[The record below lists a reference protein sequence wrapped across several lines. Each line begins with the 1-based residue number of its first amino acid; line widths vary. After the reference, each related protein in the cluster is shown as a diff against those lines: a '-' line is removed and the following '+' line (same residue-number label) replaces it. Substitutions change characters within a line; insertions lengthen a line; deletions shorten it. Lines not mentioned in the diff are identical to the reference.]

1 MTPTVSVIIAA
12 YNGAALITNTLRSL
26 SAQTL
31 RDWEAVVVDD
41 CSTDDTL
48 AVVRAYPD
56 PRVRV
61 IVAARNGGPVRA
73 RNLAVEHARGRY
85 LAGLDHDDLC
95 RPERLARQV
104 AYLGRHPDVVL
115 VGTQAAM
122 LSGGEVRASSHAPVT
137 SPALIEWLLLIENPL
152 VWSSVMVRA
161 DAARALEP
169 FTRPELLYA
178 EDFDLYHRLARVGRV
193 ARLDEELLIY
203 RQHAGGLSK
212 RFADAMG
219 ASAGAVLAE
228 AYRPMLGEDAR
239 AAAALVAAHVM
250 AQQPVPDRATLDRL
264 GQVLTMLQAHH
275 LAARAVSRDDRRLIR
290 WETARRWARI
300 GRAGLRTGALR
311 LGDAVA
317 TRPDHLGLGYA
328 GVDQLLWS
336 SLIGGARRAG
346 AWRRGEPDR
355 APPR

>member
-1 MTPTVSVIIAA
+1 MTPAVSVIMAA
-12 YNGAALITNTLRSL
+12 YNGATLVTETLRSL

-31 RDWEAVVVDD
+31 TEWEAVVVDD

-48 AVVRAYPD
+48 AVLRAYPD

-61 IVAARNGGPVRA
+61 VAAPRNGGPVRA
-73 RNLAVEHARGRY
+73 RNLAVAHARGRY

-104 AYLGRHPDVVL
+104 AYLERHPEVVL

-122 LSGGEVRASSHAPVT
+122 LAGETLGPSSYAPVT
-137 SPALIEWLLLIENPL
+137 TPALIEWLLLIENPL

-178 EDFDLYHRLARVGRV
+178 EDFDLYHRLSHMGRI
-193 ARLDEELLIY
+193 ARLDDELMIY
-203 RQHAGGLSK
+203 RQHSGGLSK
-212 RFADAMG
+212 RFVEAME
-219 ASAGAVLAE
+219 ASAAQVLAE
-228 AYRPMLGEDAR
+228 AYGSILGEEAQV
-239 AAAALVAAHVM
+239 AAALVARHVM
-250 AQQPVPDRATLDRL
+250 AQQPVPDRATLHQL
-264 GQVLTMLQAHH
+264 GRVLTTLQTHH
-275 LAARAVSRDDRRLIR
+275 LATHAVTRDDRRLIR

-300 GRAGLRTGALR
+300 GRAGLRTGALG
-311 LGDAVA
+311 LGDAMSA
-317 TRPDHLGLGYA
+317 RPAHLGLGYA

-336 SLIGGARRAG
+336 SLIGGARRMG
-346 AWRRGEPDR
+346 RGQASEPESP
-355 APPR
+355 PPR